1 MAHRGIEF
9 GLTYNNVF
17 VAGEPLLRHN
27 SFLDWMA
34 GSHHRA
40 VRRLTQGRFVTE
52 RKSTMAKKKT
62 RVQTAARY
70 RFQYAAKFLC
80 TANIP
85 GTSQTTSAL
94 LPGSY
99 QTAVNIHN
107 PQRRTV
113 ELRTKLAVASG
124 EISKFI
130 NGKLES
136 DAATRVDCGNVDNY
150 GLRLIHG
157 FEGFLVVES
166 THSLDVVAVY
176 TAGARGAEVSS
187 IDVEQVPERRI

>member
-1 MAHRGIEF
+1 MARVTAGFTVSQRG
-9 GLTYNNVF
+9 
-17 VAGEPLLRHN
+17 
-27 SFLDWMA
+27 
-34 GSHHRA
+34 
-40 VRRLTQGRFVTE
+40 RLTE
-52 RKSTMAKKKT
+52 RNLTMAKKKAP
-62 RVQTAARY
+62 VQSAARY

-94 LPGSY
+94 LPGTY

-113 ELRTKLAVASG
+113 ELRTKLAAASG
-124 EISKFI
+124 DISKFI

-136 DAATRVDCGNVDNY
+136 DAATRIDCGNVTSY
-150 GLRLIHG
+150 ELHLIHG
-157 FEGFLVVES
+157 FEGFLVIES

-176 TAGARGAEVSS
+176 TAGAQGAGVSS
-187 IDVEQVPERRI
+187 IDVEHVPERRV